1 MNELWKQRLGPVL
14 AIAFTAGLVLSPI
27 TQNWNRKPKDNF
39 PLSYYPMFSA
49 VRGETY
55 TSPAMVGWTAAGE
68 RRVVPYT
75 FAGSGGLNEVR
86 RQLRSRI
93 QDRKAEQLCRK
104 VAKRVAR
111 SARPDMAGVER
122 LQVVMATHNLDA
134 YFHGDKRAVKEK
146 VYAACP
152 VLPQENKEQ
161 RQ

>member
-1 MNELWKQRLGPVL
+1 MSELWKQRLGPVL
-14 AIAFTAGLVLSPI
+14 AIVFTVGLVLSPI
-27 TQNWNRKPKDNF
+27 TQNWSQKPKDNF

-86 RQLRSRI
+86 RQVRTRI
-93 QDRKAEQLCRK
+93 QERKAKQLCRK
-104 VAKRVAR
+104 VARRVAR
-111 SARPDMAGVER
+111 SSRPEMAGIER
-122 LQVVMATHNLDA
+122 LQIVMATHNLDA

-146 VYAACP
+146 LYAACP
-152 VLPQENKEQ
+152 VTLQDDKEQ